1 MLQDM
6 VLIELHGEKGL
17 VRERGGRGD
26 QFVTQQILLPI
37 YKREGEQR

>member
-17 VRERGGRGD
+17 VRER
-26 QFVTQQILLPI
+26 
-37 YKREGEQR
+37 EGEGRPVCNTTDTLANI